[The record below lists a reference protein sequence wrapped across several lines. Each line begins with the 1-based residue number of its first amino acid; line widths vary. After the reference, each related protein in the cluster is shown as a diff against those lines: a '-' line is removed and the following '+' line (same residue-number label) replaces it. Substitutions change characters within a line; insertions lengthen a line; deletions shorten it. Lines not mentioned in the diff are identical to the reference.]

1 MSLIK
6 WLGGV
11 TQAEHA
17 ELAAEV
23 ERIRNL
29 SGADE
34 QLELTRQAQ
43 VSATSAAQDANSA
56 ANSAA
61 VAAGNSQAAAD
72 HAQAAANSAQA
83 ATSAAVTATAS
94 VDALNESL
102 ANHAVK
108 VAELDQRVSALETG
122 QPDQPDPT
130 PTPSGGFDL
139 RPNPTFDPNNP
150 ILKDGTRLTGEAL
163 AAWQGIRWL
172 FADYRARRS
181 VEAGGSV
188 DGLAQRDD
196 TYHLGRVKLLSDY
209 ELLLLY
215 ALTGWDAV
223 LAEATR
229 QLVLQHGT
237 LKVGYGSPLGPNAK
251 QPPAPYRAWRWSQSD
266 AEYQGVTYHID
277 AHLAHAPLAAWL
289 VAMEAAAHPEAA
301 TWQAYFR
308 DHYLP
313 LWRGPRTQGG
323 AGWESNHA
331 HLRHAAYATGGRPG
345 VNRPSLPIATR
356 QHTHTHV
363 TLSSLHHFLGETT
376 VLPQGER
383 ARAIE
388 IGREGIAD
396 FLLRRNLYAYDG
408 VYGEQGF
415 IPRTLMHTGHQTGEF
430 YPLPTTY
437 AGYTVSDVTLA
448 GLLGHIEWSEY
459 QRFGRLFTRSICQH
473 ALPGM
478 TGSDAIAS
486 THMADVAPTGRN
498 AAGQTVT
505 LERASVGSRG
515 QFVNPRNHSNLIHN
529 NYGLLLPFDPD
540 GTLRAAIDR
549 SNSAVSSSVAQP
561 KTLAV
566 NLGIILKAA
575 LA

>member
-1 MSLIK
+1 MSIIR

-11 TQAEHA
+11 TQAEVK
-17 ELAAEV
+17 AEV
-23 ERIRNL
+23 KRAVTEALVDARPPEYDEVL
-29 SGADE
+29 SLA
-34 QLELTRQAQ
+34 QQAAS
-43 VSATSAAQDANSA
+43 SARSAAQDADSA
-56 ANSAA
+56 AHNATIA
-61 VAAGNSQAAAD
+61 TQAL
-72 HAQAAANSAQA
+72 
-83 ATSAAVTATAS
+83 
-94 VDALNESL
+94 DAMNESL
-102 ANHAVK
+102 ASHALTLAEIETSHDQTR
-108 VAELDQRVSALETG
+108 AELHALKTVVDELLESGLPSGPLPPNPGPT
-122 QPDQPDPT
+122 PDPT
-130 PTPSGGFDL
+130 PAPSGGFDL

-150 ILKDGTRLTGEAL
+150 VLKDGTRLTGEAL
-163 AAWQGIRWL
+163 QAWQGIRWL
-172 FADYRARRS
+172 FGDYRARRS

-188 DGLAQRDD
+188 DGLALRDD

-209 ELLLLY
+209 ELLILY
-215 ALTGWDAV
+215 ALTGWDVV

-229 QLVLQHGT
+229 QLTLQHGT
-237 LKVGYGSPLGPNAK
+237 LRVGYGTPLGPNAK
-251 QPPAPYRAWRWSQSD
+251 QPPAPYRAWRWSQAD

-289 VAMEAAAHPEAA
+289 VAMEAAAHPEAGK
-301 TWQAYFR
+301 WRSYFR

-313 LWRGPRTQGG
+313 LWRGPRTQGQP
-323 AGWESNHA
+323 GWEDNHTV
-331 HLRHAAYATGGRPG
+331 LRHAAYATGGRPG

-376 VLPQGER
+376 VLPAAER

-396 FLLRRNLYAYDG
+396 FLLRRNLYAYEG
-408 VYGEQGF
+408 LYGEQGF
-415 IPRTLMHTGHQTGEF
+415 VPRTLMHTGHQNGEF

-448 GLLGHIEWSEY
+448 GLLGHIEWSDY
-459 QRFGRLFTRSICQH
+459 QRFGRLFTRSICEH
-473 ALPGM
+473 ALRGM
-478 TGSDAIAS
+478 SGSNAIAS
-486 THMADVAPTGRN
+486 THMADLGPTGRN

-549 SNSAVSSSVAQP
+549 SNSAIGSSVAQP
-561 KTLAV
+561 KTLSV
-566 NLGIILKAA
+566 NLGLILKAV